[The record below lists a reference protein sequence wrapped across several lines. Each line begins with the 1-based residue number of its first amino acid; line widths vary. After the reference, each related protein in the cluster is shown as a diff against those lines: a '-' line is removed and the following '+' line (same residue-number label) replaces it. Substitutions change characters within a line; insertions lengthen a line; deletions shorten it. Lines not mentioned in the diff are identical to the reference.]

1 MLSLE
6 DFIETL
12 VQNCLNAK
20 GENVAHWEAEIDA
33 ICDRLY
39 GLTDADLNIIRG
51 EG

>member
-6 DFIETL
+6 SLIETL
-12 VQNCLNAK
+12 VQHCLTVQGQA
-20 GENVAHWEAEIDA
+20 AYEAEIDA